1 MKAYTS
7 FQQTKGGWQR
17 EGQIVKALYLGSKEC
32 IGEIVD
38 SRVALG
44 GKVKHSL
51 RLHSKLSLDWRR
63 VDTDFKFY
71 EAGEYIGIDEEN
83 ILEVFWIS
91 E

>member
-1 MKAYTS
+1 MKAQRNITS
-7 FQQTKGGWQR
+7 TNDGWQR
-17 EGQIVKALYLGSKEC
+17 QGQIVKALYLGSKEC

-51 RLHSKLSLDWRR
+51 KLHFRLELDWRR
-63 VDTDFKFY
+63 VGTDFKFY
-71 EAGEYIGIDEEN
+71 EVGEYVGIDEEN
-83 ILEVFWIS
+83 ILEVLWIS